1 MSRFRDLLDD
11 ITGGKYSP
19 VKRMSSARI
28 IAAGYLILILI
39 GTCLLMLPFASKG
52 EPPRFADAMFTA
64 TSASC
69 VTGLIVYDTFSQW
82 TIFGQ
87 IVLIILIQIG
97 GMGFMTIISLAAL
110 ATGRKIGL
118 KERSVLSE
126 SVNKPELGGIIR
138 MVKKIATGTFICEG
152 IGALL
157 LSTRFIPK
165 MGLLQGIGNS
175 AFLAISAFCN
185 AGFDLNGKYGAYSS
199 LCEFRSDP
207 VVNITACLL
216 ILSVGIGFMVWDD
229 IVKYKLKFRSYRLHS
244 KIALSMTAALTLI
257 GTALFFI
264 FEHNNT
270 AAGLGFGEELLLA
283 LFNSVTPRT
292 AGFNTVDTAAL
303 SPASTILT
311 ICYMFIGGSP
321 GSTAGGVKT
330 VTVAVLFLAAIASMR
345 NDEDI
350 NLFGRRLEED
360 MPKKALSVA
369 AFSLTLI
376 VIGVTAICG
385 IQPELDP
392 TDVVF
397 EAVSAINTVGMTT
410 GITRDLNSISR
421 IIIML
426 MMYCGRVGSVSFA
439 LIFTNTKRYSGVR
452 NPEETISVG

>member
-126 SVNKPELGGIIR
+126 SVNKPGTAEKIGLDRVVFPGID
-138 MVKKIATGTFICEG
+138 
-152 IGALL
+152 ALL

-216 ILSVGIGFMVWDD
+216 ILSGGIGFMVWDD

>member
-175 AFLAISAFCN
+175 AFLAI
-185 AGFDLNGKYGAYSS
+185 
-199 LCEFRSDP
+199 R
-207 VVNITACLL
+207 
-216 ILSVGIGFMVWDD
+216 ILQ
-229 IVKYKLKFRSYRLHS
+229 
-244 KIALSMTAALTLI
+244 
-257 GTALFFI
+257 
-264 FEHNNT
+264 
-270 AAGLGFGEELLLA
+270 
-283 LFNSVTPRT
+283 
-292 AGFNTVDTAAL
+292 
-303 SPASTILT
+303 
-311 ICYMFIGGSP
+311 
-321 GSTAGGVKT
+321 
-330 VTVAVLFLAAIASMR
+330 
-345 NDEDI
+345 
-350 NLFGRRLEED
+350 RRL
-360 MPKKALSVA
+360 
-369 AFSLTLI
+369 
-376 VIGVTAICG
+376 
-385 IQPELDP
+385 
-392 TDVVF
+392 
-397 EAVSAINTVGMTT
+397 
-410 GITRDLNSISR
+410 
-421 IIIML
+421 
-426 MMYCGRVGSVSFA
+426 
-439 LIFTNTKRYSGVR
+439 
-452 NPEETISVG
+452 

>member
-82 TIFGQ
+82 TVFGQ

-216 ILSVGIGFMVWDD
+216 ILSGGIGFMVWDD

-244 KIALSMTAALTLI
+244 KIALSMPAALTLI
-257 GTALFFI
+257 GTAL
-264 FEHNNT
+264 
-270 AAGLGFGEELLLA
+270 
-283 LFNSVTPRT
+283 
-292 AGFNTVDTAAL
+292 
-303 SPASTILT
+303 
-311 ICYMFIGGSP
+311 
-321 GSTAGGVKT
+321 
-330 VTVAVLFLAAIASMR
+330 
-345 NDEDI
+345 
-350 NLFGRRLEED
+350 
-360 MPKKALSVA
+360 
-369 AFSLTLI
+369 
-376 VIGVTAICG
+376 
-385 IQPELDP
+385 
-392 TDVVF
+392 
-397 EAVSAINTVGMTT
+397 
-410 GITRDLNSISR
+410 
-421 IIIML
+421 
-426 MMYCGRVGSVSFA
+426 
-439 LIFTNTKRYSGVR
+439 
-452 NPEETISVG
+452 